1 MFTEREFQEK
11 HVELSKLMNFPPID
25 NDPDVRDELRTDM
38 VAETERMMA
47 LFRENDNDQ
56 AAEYDG
62 ESHSAVTEKHAH
74 LFELA
79 AQCQKRFKGDEE
91 AAYRHFRG
99 DG

>member
-62 ESHSAVTEKHAH
+62 EPHSAVTEKHAH

-79 AQCQKRFKGDEE
+79 AQYQKRFKGDEE
-91 AAYRHFRG
+91 AAAKHIRG
-99 DG
+99 DD

>member
-62 ESHSAVTEKHAH
+62 EPHSAQHSLVMCEPTCIMACSH
-74 LFELA
+74 LRDVH
-79 AQCQKRFKGDEE
+79 QVW
-91 AAYRHFRG
+91 
-99 DG
+99 